1 MTDFNLIKIT
11 SLALADSVNPCAMAI
26 LTMVLIAIMIK
37 NPNKKRKI
45 LFGGFAFVSSIFI
58 AYLFYGLIL
67 VQFFK
72 IFADFM
78 RENSNYI
85 YDGLAII
92 AMIIGGLNIKDF
104 FAYKPGGIVT
114 EMPLWIRP
122 KAKKII
128 DNIMSPKGAFIIGF
142 FISIFLLPCTM
153 GPYLIASGL
162 LNELELLS
170 AFFWLVYYNLI
181 FIFPMIIIIGL
192 IYFGF
197 TKVEKISGWKE
208 KNIRYLHLIAG
219 ILLFLVGFALLM
231 KWI

>member
-1 MTDFNLIKIT
+1 MTDFTLLKIT

-37 NPNKKRKI
+37 NPDKKRKI
-45 LFGGFAFVSSIFI
+45 LLGGFAFVLSIFI
-58 AYLFYGLIL
+58 AYLFYGLII

-104 FAYKPGGIVT
+104 FIYKPGGLTT
-114 EMPLWIRP
+114 EMPLWMRP

-128 DNIMSPKGAFIIGF
+128 ENIVSPKGAFIIGF

-162 LNELELLS
+162 LKELQIIN

-197 TKVEKISGWKE
+197 AKVDKISG
-208 KNIRYLHLIAG
+208 
-219 ILLFLVGFALLM
+219 
-231 KWI
+231 